1 MFVCIIYADICAYE
15 LFVNDTHYRK
25 WEPMYLQ
32 VILEAQR
39 TSLTWPFHS
48 TQLWPSTP
56 TVRPPAVEIRFH
68 IQTVRSNRVWG
79 HGLTHQVEQLAHLL
93 SKWPGFKSV
102 LPFVV
107 LSSCS
112 LSRSC
117 PVKVKTKE
125 SQSIWRRRLF
135 QRDCGVEFKD
145 RLSDR
150 GWTEVTHHVKPVLI
164 QM

>member
-1 MFVCIIYADICAYE
+1 MKILQINNWFFHEMFVCIIYADICAYE

-25 WEPMYLQ
+25 WEPMFLQ

-48 TQLWPSTP
+48 TQLWPWTP
-56 TVRPPAVEIRFH
+56 TVRPPAVEICFH

-112 LSRSC
+112 LSHSF
-117 PVKVKTKE
+117 PVKVKTKRVPKYLE
-125 SQSIWRRRLF
+125 KKAVSKRLWSW
-135 QRDCGVEFKD
+135 V
-145 RLSDR
+145 
-150 GWTEVTHHVKPVLI
+150 
-164 QM
+164 